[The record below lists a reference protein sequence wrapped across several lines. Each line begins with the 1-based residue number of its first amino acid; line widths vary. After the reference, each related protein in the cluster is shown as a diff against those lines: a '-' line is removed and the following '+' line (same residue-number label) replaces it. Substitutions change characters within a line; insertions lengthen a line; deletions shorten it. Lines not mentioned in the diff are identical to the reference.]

1 VRANRPVVVVVAS
14 SLVALGAACTDDGV
28 VTGSGRVVERAVPAS
43 AFDRLRVE
51 GAFDVQVTLGEPE
64 SVTVRIDDNLVDR
77 LDAGIT
83 DGTLHIRLEPP
94 TSVRDATLEANV
106 VVSVLSGIEVAG
118 ASSVRVAGSLETD
131 DLRLEVAGASTL
143 DLLVDATSIDLG
155 VYGASTVTLG
165 GSASELTSIVAGAS
179 SVSALDLTAGTLDA
193 DIEGASTLIVNVT
206 TSISARVSGASTL
219 LYGGTPEILSQDVTG
234 ASTIA
239 PL

>member
-1 VRANRPVVVVVAS
+1 VRAHTLVVVAVAS
-14 SLVALGAACTDDGV
+14 SLVVLGGACSDDEV
-28 VTGSGRVVERAVPAS
+28 VTGSGQVVERTVPTS
-43 AFDRLRVE
+43 PFDRLQV
-51 GAFDVQVTLGEPE
+51 GAAFHVRVTLGEPE

-77 LDAGIT
+77 LDAAVV
-83 DGTLHIRLEPP
+83 DETLHIRLEPP
-94 TSVRDATLEANV
+94 TSVRDATLEADV
-106 VVSVLSGIEVAG
+106 VVSALSGIEVAG
-118 ASSVRVAGSLETD
+118 ASTVRVAGSLETD
-131 DLRLEVAGASTL
+131 DLRLEVAGTSTL
-143 DLLVDATSIDLG
+143 DLLVEATSIDLG

-165 GSASELTSIVAGAS
+165 GSAAELRSIVAGAS
-179 SVSALDLTAGTLDA
+179 SVSALDLTTGTLDA